1 MDLKLEVEAFYL
13 LGMFR
18 SVVFRVILME
28 VVGGG
33 INSLLRD
40 HLI

>member
-18 SVVFRVILME
+18 SVVFSVILME